1 MQFVNEDKTNID
13 VNQYPD
19 KEIALTDLYVNDP
32 YQLVFN
38 NHQINTEIEGYTL
51 SKIVDANDAQKEYP
65 LTTIEQGYVDIT
77 LSQNI
82 TKLQLVYT
90 KNPEPAQQ
98 PENNQ
103 AETDNQQPSEEQE
116 ESSEEDGQQEE
127 QAKEDIEA
135 VKEDTES
142 EKVSMPEQ
150 VLSAVAGDGAVIT
163 IMAPEGSVPENST
176 VVAEPVENDSIAQ
189 SIEDALNEENK
200 TLNEYKAYDIT
211 ILDKDGNKIQPEK
224 DVQVSITGVSVSGEE
239 KAVFHIDDSNKVE
252 KVSDTSVGQTTLFN
266 AESFSIYVL
275 SGADQGNA
283 GQPNNRKYTMEVGQ
297 QITLA
302 EEDLYAGGKWS
313 VDKKGQNVVRI
324 LNASGGSNGFLGF
337 GRVDPSVEVNAIGT
351 GDAQI
356 IYTEDGRR
364 PDKSTFYIHVDE
376 RDGNY
381 TITFKANGGQGEDR
395 VWETEKT
402 NITLP
407 EPEDIGITNEG
418 KMFIGWSEDET
429 GKGNTYVANI
439 QYPSTSDGTGQ
450 LNRDVTLYAIWLD
463 EDEVATKGVTAY
475 FYIRKD
481 GEIQWE
487 PAGYD
492 TNLYYPTGSAKDLE
506 GKLKQPIAVNNNLT
520 AVEANL
526 AEIPSD
532 QEIIDVLKQYGV
544 NYNPETQT
552 IQWYVIKARADAPGY
567 WNVDGVI
574 VNKEEHLVTYHP
586 NGGTTEVPGSLT
598 YVAGTNV
605 DVNFDRIPTRA
616 GYDFIGW
623 DENPNAKTPTYTQNG
638 TRNFNMPDEDVT
650 LYAIWKERTDT
661 KFTVEH
667 YIQQY
672 DGTYTQYDLKEE
684 AGTTG
689 STVKDDDYKLED
701 FEFEGQ
707 KYTYSPG
714 AVDDITE
721 AKVDAEGNTVLKL
734 YYNLVSERKDY
745 DDGIISTGDNTDDS
759 EDELMQGKINIEVYL
774 DGTLHHKGEVKFK
787 YYQHNAVDLYVNC
800 DNNYYLNAIYA
811 IQTDVPSLAE
821 DITATSV
828 DNVEGDTT
836 VYIYVT
842 SKYTAKYTLN
852 GEESSIVDNNKYTIP
867 NYGINRGNE
876 YSVYENNTLEDLSKI
891 DLKDIPIHSN
901 AGYKYDGWYIGE
913 QKFNDKDEFDV
924 FENQTL
930 ANDKVFVFN
939 ANTEIDAAATDK
951 VSYKAEANG
960 TVTNAEDTFQIVTAE
975 GLTGSTAQA
984 KPGYKFVGWFKDD
997 SEKALEIEDDEDPA
1011 TLTAAEVEVNLNKD
1025 GDGNYTATTFTAKFE
1040 IDAAATD
1047 KVSYKAEANGT
1058 VTNAEDTFQIV
1069 TAEGLT
1075 GSTAQ
1080 AKPGYKFVGWF
1091 KDDSEKALEIED
1103 DEDPATLT
1111 AAEVE
1116 VNLNKDGDGN
1126 YTATTFTAK
1135 FERDLSDISVTPYKG
1150 TYDGKGH
1157 NVTVKGI
1164 INGDKVE
1171 YSTDGEKYSDNL
1183 SFVDVTNGKQKVYV
1197 RVTNGDQ
1204 STVVESYVLITPA
1217 PVTVKSGSAKK
1228 VYDGTPLTNT
1238 KDTSISGLVNG
1249 EKVTLKTEGT
1259 ITDVGSALN
1268 TVTIDWGS
1276 VKETNYT
1283 VTYKF
1288 GTLTVTAQSIDP
1300 SDPSYLNVK
1309 VSKPE
1314 NKVYDGKD
1322 HKWIPEVTLEDG
1334 TPLVEGTDYTVTYS
1348 TENFKD
1354 VQKIKVTISGTGN
1367 YSGTV
1372 TRTYRITRK
1381 PITITTD
1388 SAIKVY
1394 DGTALTADGRV
1405 EGIVDGE
1412 TYGFVITGKRTEVGS
1427 SENAYKIEWTGSAK
1441 ERNYKITE
1449 DLGTLTVVPQS
1460 IDPEDPTEPEDPDQ
1474 PVYAGITVDKPEDKV
1489 YDGQEHKWTPTVT
1502 LSDGTVLDPENYEV
1516 SYDTEDFVN
1525 VTGKITVTITGTGN
1539 YAGTVTRTY
1548 QITPRAVTITS
1559 ADDSKVYDGTP
1570 LTNGNVS
1577 VTEGSL
1583 VSEEDITFKATGS
1596 QTEVGSSANTIEV
1609 TYANEQMEK
1618 NYDVTLVEGTL
1629 TVTEKPAEKPEDSD
1643 SDQDSEKTDGEDTA
1657 AATNV
1662 GIFASLA
1669 TSALAGMG
1677 ILAALKKRRKN

>member
-1 MQFVNEDKTNID
+1 M
-13 VNQYPD
+13 
-19 KEIALTDLYVNDP
+19 NDP

-38 NHQINTEIEGYTL
+38 DHQINTEIEGYTL

-103 AETDNQQPSEEQE
+103 TETDIQQPSEEQE

-127 QAKEDIEA
+127 QPKEDTEA
-135 VKEDTES
+135 VKEETES
-142 EKVSMPEQ
+142 EEVSMPEQ
-150 VLSAVAGDGAVIT
+150 VLSAVASDGATIT

-189 SIEDALNEENK
+189 SIEDALNEEDK

-211 ILDKDGNKIQPEK
+211 ILDKDGNEIQPEK

-252 KVSDTSVGQTTLFN
+252 KVSDTSVGATTLFS
-266 AESFSIYVL
+266 ADGFSVYVVAGL
-275 SGADQGNA
+275 NEGIADRTISTNTNKREIRVGETIQLETDQNSRNYSHKWSISDASEPINNQVVSLSNGDRSGVTVTGKTEGVVTITHEWEYDFFGWYKEGSETITIRVNGIVEGDNKPYKVYVYSLIPGEDMDSGAAPDLIWNGMGEGSVTGVKSPESYANASIIPSGTYTYTPPETYPDIEVNGKSYKYDQKGTTIDTYSIEIIRLVTAGGANA
-283 GQPNNRKYTMEVGQ
+283 GNNEYNETVDTSIPTFHLDTRIVLHDTERMQVGFHIKAPGQNEFVVDEQTSRYYDFGTLESKITQPNVEENV
-297 QITLA
+297 TLA
-302 EEDLYAGGKWS
+302 DGTQWRFDGWYKNEDCTIPANFDGTLTQNQDYYGKYIQVGEYNVQYNDGNELYNFGDGTENPES
-313 VDKKGQNVVRI
+313 VNINDGYVVKGSDAIHDQSNKHI
-324 LNASGGSNGFLGF
+324 LVGW
-337 GRVDPSVEVNAIGT
+337 I
-351 GDAQI
+351 
-356 IYTEDGRR
+356 TEDGLEEFR
-364 PDKSTFYIHVDE
+364 F
-376 RDGNY
+376 GN
-381 TITFKANGGQGEDR
+381 G
-395 VWETEKT
+395 
-402 NITLP
+402 NIVINKRALYDQILASSHFR
-407 EPEDIGITNEG
+407 E
-418 KMFIGWSEDET
+418 F
-429 GKGNTYVANI
+429 GNTYKDNVKNGETI
-439 QYPSTSDGTGQ
+439 
-450 LNRDVTLYAIWLD
+450 NLYAIWALESIVQANISVVYNGNGNTSGTVPVD
-463 EDEVATKGVTAY
+463 DSKYYADDIVRIKDKGNLEKTGYTFKGWSLTENGEDIVGDTVDLSD
-475 FYIRKD
+475 IQSIQD
-481 GEIQWE
+481 GGNILTLYAQW
-487 PAGYD
+487 
-492 TNLYYPTGSAKDLE
+492 SANEDS
-506 GKLKQPIAVNNNLT
+506 LT
-520 AVEANL
+520 
-526 AEIPSD
+526 
-532 QEIIDVLKQYGV
+532 
-544 NYNPETQT
+544 YN
-552 IQWYVIKARADAPGY
+552 A
-567 WNVDGVI
+567 
-574 VNKEEHLVTYHP
+574 
-586 NGGTTEVPGSLT
+586 NGGTGEMEATEGH
-598 YVAGTNV
+598 V
-605 DVNFDRIPTRA
+605 DEVVEVSENEFSKA
-616 GYDFIGW
+616 GYTFTGW
-623 DENPNAKTPTYTQNG
+623 NTAADGSGTTYQAGADYTLTPG
-638 TRNFNMPDEDVT
+638 DDV
-650 LYAIWKERTDT
+650 LYAQW
-661 KFTVEH
+661 
-667 YIQQY
+667 
-672 DGTYTQYDLKEE
+672 
-684 AGTTG
+684 
-689 STVKDDDYKLED
+689 S
-701 FEFEGQ
+701 
-707 KYTYSPG
+707 
-714 AVDDITE
+714 
-721 AKVDAEGNTVLKL
+721 
-734 YYNLVSERKDY
+734 
-745 DDGIISTGDNTDDS
+745 
-759 EDELMQGKINIEVYL
+759 
-774 DGTLHHKGEVKFK
+774 
-787 YYQHNAVDLYVNC
+787 
-800 DNNYYLNAIYA
+800 
-811 IQTDVPSLAE
+811 
-821 DITATSV
+821 
-828 DNVEGDTT
+828 
-836 VYIYVT
+836 
-842 SKYTAKYTLN
+842 
-852 GEESSIVDNNKYTIP
+852 
-867 NYGINRGNE
+867 
-876 YSVYENNTLEDLSKI
+876 
-891 DLKDIPIHSN
+891 
-901 AGYKYDGWYIGE
+901 
-913 QKFNDKDEFDV
+913 
-924 FENQTL
+924 
-930 ANDKVFVFN
+930 
-939 ANTEIDAAATDK
+939 
-951 VSYKAEANG
+951 
-960 TVTNAEDTFQIVTAE
+960 
-975 GLTGSTAQA
+975 
-984 KPGYKFVGWFKDD
+984 
-997 SEKALEIEDDEDPA
+997 
-1011 TLTAAEVEVNLNKD
+1011 
-1025 GDGNYTATTFTAKFE
+1025 
-1040 IDAAATD
+1040 
-1047 KVSYKAEANGT
+1047 
-1058 VTNAEDTFQIV
+1058 
-1069 TAEGLT
+1069 
-1075 GSTAQ
+1075 
-1080 AKPGYKFVGWF
+1080 
-1091 KDDSEKALEIED
+1091 
-1103 DEDPATLT
+1103 
-1111 AAEVE
+1111 
-1116 VNLNKDGDGN
+1116 
-1126 YTATTFTAK
+1126 
-1135 FERDLSDISVTPYKG
+1135 RDLSTISVTPYES

-1164 INGDKVE
+1164 IDGDKVE
-1171 YSTDGEKYSDNL
+1171 YSTDGETYSDNL
-1183 SFVDVTNGKQKVYV
+1183 SFVDVTNNEQKVYV

-1238 KDTSISGLVNG
+1238 KDTSISGLVDG
-1249 EKVTLKTEGT
+1249 EKVTLTTDGT

-1288 GTLTVTAQSIDP
+1288 GTLIVTAQSIDP

-1314 NKVYDGKD
+1314 NNVYDGKD
-1322 HKWIPEVTLEDG
+1322 HKWIPEVTLEYG
-1334 TPLVEGTDYTVTYS
+1334 TPLVEGTDFTVTYS

-1372 TRTYRITRK
+1372 TRTYKITRK

-1394 DGTALTADGRV
+1394 DGTALKADGRV

-1412 TYGFVITGKRTEVGS
+1412 TYGFVITGKQTEVGT
-1427 SENAYKIEWTGSAK
+1427 SENTYKIEWTGSAK
-1441 ERNYKITE
+1441 EGNYKIIE